1 MKIIAVTVGVIVG
14 IIIVLGVVM
23 MKSFSNTEITFEPN
37 TNENSVVQPV
47 KFGHSN
53 VYFIRTENGHILVDA
68 GMPGDTKK
76 LDEVFATAGVEPNSI
91 RLIVATHGHMD
102 HMGLLAYAKETTGAK
117 VLCHQSLSEKLT
129 TGEIEVPVAQNPFG
143 HFLNLMTGILEM
155 TGGTDIEGVN
165 PDILVDD
172 VFNLSE
178 YGISGKIIHTP
189 GHSQGSISIILDNG
203 ETLIGDM
210 VRDVG
215 DGEIGPG
222 MFYEDKEA
230 LIASLEEVAL
240 FESRTIYLSHG
251 NTIDNTGLNNA
262 ITALKEQA
270 ATVTGRR

>member
-1 MKIIAVTVGVIVG
+1 MKIIAITVGVIVG
-14 IIIVLGVVM
+14 IIIVLGVVT
-23 MKSFSNTEITFEPN
+23 MKSFSNTEIAFEPN

-47 KFGHSN
+47 KFGHAN
-53 VYFIRTENGHILVDA
+53 IYFIRTENDYILVDA

-91 RLIVATHGHMD
+91 RLIVVTHGHMD
-102 HMGLLAYAKETTGAK
+102 HMGLLAYAKETTGAE
-117 VLCHQSLSEKLT
+117 VLCHQSLSEKLAI
-129 TGEIEVPVAQNPFG
+129 GEIEVPVAQNAFG

-155 TGGTDIEGVN
+155 TGGADIEGVN

-172 VFNLSE
+172 VFDLSE
-178 YGISGKIIHTP
+178 YGISGRIIHTP

-222 MFYEDKEA
+222 MFYEDKET
-230 LIASLEEVAL
+230 LVASLEEVAL

-251 NTIDNTGLNNA
+251 NTIDNTGVNNA
-262 ITALKEQA
+262 IAALKE
-270 ATVTGRR
+270 

>member
-1 MKIIAVTVGVIVG
+1 MKKIAITVGVIVG
-14 IIIVLGVVM
+14 IIIVLGVVTM
-23 MKSFSNTEITFEPN
+23 MSFSNTEITFEPN
-37 TNENSVVQPV
+37 TDEDSVVQPV
-47 KFGHSN
+47 KFGHAN

-68 GMPGDTKK
+68 GMPGDSQK
-76 LDEVFATAGVEPNSI
+76 LDEVFAAAGVDPNSI
-91 RLIVATHGHMD
+91 RLIVVTHGHMD

-117 VLCHQSLSEKLT
+117 VLSHQSLSKSLT
-129 TGEIEVPVAQNPFG
+129 IGDIEVPVAQNSFG
-143 HFLNLMTGILEM
+143 HFLNFMTGILEM

-165 PDILVDD
+165 SDILVDD
-172 VFNLSE
+172 VFDLSE

-189 GHSQGSISIILDNG
+189 GHSQGSISIILNNG

-210 VRDVG
+210 LRDEG

-222 MFYEDKEA
+222 MFYEDKET

-262 ITALKEQA
+262 IGALKE
-270 ATVTGRR
+270 

>member
-1 MKIIAVTVGVIVG
+1 MKKIAITVGVIVG

-91 RLIVATHGHMD
+91 RLIVVTHGHMD

-117 VLCHQSLSEKLT
+117 VLCHQSLSGKLAI
-129 TGEIEVPVAQNPFG
+129 GEIEVPVAQNSFG
-143 HFLNLMTGILEM
+143 HFLNFMAGIQEM

-165 PDILVDD
+165 ADILVDD
-172 VFNLSE
+172 VFDLSE

-210 VRDVG
+210 VRDAG

-222 MFYEDKEA
+222 MFYEDKET

-262 ITALKEQA
+262 IAALKE
-270 ATVTGRR
+270 

>member
-1 MKIIAVTVGVIVG
+1 MKQIAITVGVIVG

-53 VYFIRTENGHILVDA
+53 VYFIRTEDGHILVDA
-68 GMPGDTKK
+68 GMPGDTEK
-76 LDEVFATAGVEPNSI
+76 LDEVFATAGVEPSSI
-91 RLIVATHGHMD
+91 RLIVVTHGHVD
-102 HMGLLAYAKETTGAK
+102 HMGLLAYAKETTGAT
-117 VLCHQSLSEKLT
+117 VLCHQSLSGKLAI
-129 TGEIEVPVAQNPFG
+129 GEIEVPVAQNLIG
-143 HFLNLMTGILEM
+143 HFLNFMTGIQEM
-155 TGGTDIEGVN
+155 TGGADIEGVN
-165 PDILVDD
+165 ADIVVDD
-172 VFNLSE
+172 VFDLSE

-203 ETLIGDM
+203 ETLVGDM

-222 MFYEDKEA
+222 MFYEDKET

-262 ITALKEQA
+262 IATLKE
-270 ATVTGRR
+270 